1 MESPE
6 ATEYTTETTQE
17 ISTNS
22 NVSIAP
28 QTNDIGPFIIGSLI
42 ALAILFAAMGYT
54 FRRKMLKEK

>member
-22 NVSIAP
+22 NVSVAP
-28 QTNDIGPFIIGSLI
+28 QTNDINPFIIGSLI
-42 ALAILFAAMGYT
+42 ASILFAAMGYT